1 MSDSLA
7 SDTVARV
14 TAGLQTARATGIP
27 KVVELVRALAA
38 NVQDI
43 SVEELAAT
51 IGRDVTITAR
61 VLAAANTFGYNPSG
75 VQIRTVAEAIQIIG
89 FARIRVLTMSLLLA
103 ESTDQRFNEAEQGEA
118 AALALTSG
126 LLAQSLAAR
135 NAQIDPE
142 QVFVAATLRNF
153 GRILMTAFL
162 LEDYRRVQALAP
174 TLGLDQAFREVL
186 GLTPLELGYELLKT
200 AKLPPLLASSLNPVP
215 AERVGRHVGDA
226 AADTLAIAE
235 YAVQVS
241 QAALRA
247 DSTVEEFERTC
258 VVFGRQLPAHLAG
271 DIYFVRDALAQAES
285 QLRHLAITAD
295 ASHGAK
301 ETCRCLRARANG
313 RMPGPPPA
321 ERAPDGSVT
330 LLAAAP
336 RTTSWLGDLP
346 LPPKPVAPP
355 AGPSGGL
362 EGVAETSHV
371 ERLLGEARE
380 RIAQGAVDAAT
391 AQATVI
397 AAVQQALGT
406 EATVM
411 FVAASEQ
418 ELVPTCGTGFV
429 WDRRT
434 PAMKVRRGERSV
446 CGLAV
451 ARGEPV
457 VIHDAADPRLAR
469 YLPVWLEGESRPG
482 AFLVLPVV
490 ATPRI
495 VGILLT
501 GWRDPRPLQFA
512 PEEIRALRYLL
523 AEFAR
528 IAAPFSAAA

>member
-1 MSDSLA
+1 VSDSLA

-43 SVEELAAT
+43 SVDELAAT

-75 VQIRTVAEAIQIIG
+75 VPIRTVAEAIQIIG

-118 AALALTSG
+118 AALALSSG

-135 NAQIDPE
+135 HAQIDPE

-162 LEDYRRVQALAP
+162 LEDYRRVQELAP

-200 AKLPPLLASSLNPVP
+200 AKLPSLLLASLEPVP
-215 AERVGRHVGDA
+215 AERVSRHVADSI
-226 AADTLAIAE
+226 ADTLALAE
-235 YAVQVS
+235 YAVQVA

-247 DSTVEEFERTC
+247 DLTVEDFERTC
-258 VVFGRQLPAHLAG
+258 VVLGRQLPSHLAG
-271 DIYFVRDALAQAES
+271 DIHVVRDALALSES
-285 QLRHLAITAD
+285 QFRHLAIIAD
-295 ASHGAK
+295 AGSGAK
-301 ETCRCLRARANG
+301 EACRCLRARANG
-313 RMPGPPPA
+313 RVPGPPPP
-321 ERAPDGSVT
+321 EKAPDGSVT

-336 RTTSWLGDLP
+336 RSASWLGDLP
-346 LPPKPVAPP
+346 PLPPAVPAPLPVGTAAAAALPR
-355 AGPSGGL
+355 
-362 EGVAETSHV
+362 T
-371 ERLLGEARE
+371 ERLLAEARE
-380 RIAQGAVDAAT
+380 RLAQAAIDAAT
-391 AQATVI
+391 AQATVM
-397 AAVQQALGT
+397 AAVHQALGT
-406 EATVM
+406 ETSVLFIAAT
-411 FVAASEQ
+411 EH
-418 ELVPTCGTGFV
+418 ELLPAGGAGFM
-429 WDRRT
+429 WEARS
-434 PAMKVRRGERSV
+434 PAVKVRRGERSV
-446 CGLAV
+446 CGLCV

-457 VIHDAADPRLAR
+457 VIHDAGDPRLAR
-469 YLPVWLEGESRPG
+469 YLPAWLEGGTRPG
-482 AFLVLPVV
+482 AFLVLPIV
-490 ATPRI
+490 AAQRT
-495 VGILLT
+495 VGLLLT

-523 AEFAR
+523 AEFGR
-528 IAAPFSAAA
+528 IAAPAAAAA